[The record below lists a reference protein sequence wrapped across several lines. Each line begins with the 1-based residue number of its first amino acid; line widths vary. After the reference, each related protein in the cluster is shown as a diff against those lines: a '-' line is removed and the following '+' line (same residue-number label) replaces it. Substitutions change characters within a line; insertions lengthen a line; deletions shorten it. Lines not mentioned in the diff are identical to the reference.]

1 MNIYFLRISN
11 LDNKV
16 KSNSITIYSIHFSS
30 LSEHGPTFFFGIFS
44 LDCSFFG
51 LSVSGV
57 GRVSEGRWN
66 SLVNH
71 PSLSTFWLVLSFLQ
85 LIELFEK
92 LEIGSFLSS
101 DDFIAS

>member
-1 MNIYFLRISN
+1 
-11 LDNKV
+11 
-16 KSNSITIYSIHFSS
+16 
-30 LSEHGPTFFFGIFS
+30 
-44 LDCSFFG
+44 
-51 LSVSGV
+51 
-57 GRVSEGRWN
+57 
-66 SLVNH
+66 LVNH